1 MQKTHGLQSMYVSR
15 TQHCQGMP
23 AHRLHHTGP
32 MRQDSAAR
40 ILQGD
45 ITPSFQPSVV
55 ALHYRHPLSSLLPIH
70 QTPVYDSRVEDTEF
84 QQGLKSHCHWHTRE
98 TN

>member
-1 MQKTHGLQSMYVSR
+1 MQCKKLTDCSPCTFHELNTVKE
-15 TQHCQGMP
+15 C
-23 AHRLHHTGP
+23 HHTGP